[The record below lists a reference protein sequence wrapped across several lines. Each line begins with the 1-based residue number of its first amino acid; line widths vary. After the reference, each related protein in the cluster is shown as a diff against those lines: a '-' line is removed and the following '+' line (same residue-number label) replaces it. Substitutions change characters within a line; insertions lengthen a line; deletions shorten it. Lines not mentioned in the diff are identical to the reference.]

1 MFKKNEFFE
10 GIKKNSKICIWGCA
24 NAGITTKEVLSN
36 IRPDVEVV
44 AYIDSTKTGD
54 IDGIKI
60 YRPDE
65 FIKIKDNI
73 DYILI
78 STRSDATII
87 DAFLYYYDFINK
99 YKRISPKMLKEYQ
112 FIPSKMSKVL
122 EILDSN
128 KDKNLYKDLIEAR
141 ITNNTEKIRKFVLK
155 EHNITSDRKR
165 TIKHYTSYL
174 NYDAIEVILEGG
186 MFNGLNTVVFKKLFK
201 NLKKV
206 YAFELIYDKV
216 KNKTISH
223 IISEMQKLNEL
234 EIIPLA
240 LWDKK
245 EKLTFTEN
253 VSAPYSSGINPPLNR
268 NNFEQEFLVEAIS
281 IDEYVKE
288 NNISKIDFIK
298 MDIEGA
304 EAKALIGAKETL
316 IKFRP
321 QLAISIYHSNNDMQD
336 IPIYLSSILD
346 EYVFKI
352 GQYSPD
358 NDETILY
365 AIPKELYKKEG
376 KK

>member
-60 YRPDE
+60 YKPDE
-65 FIKIKDNI
+65 FIKFKDNI

-268 NNFEQEFLVEAIS
+268 NNTEQEFLVEAIS

-304 EAKALIGAKETL
+304 ETKALIGAKETL

-365 AIPKELYKKEG
+365 AIPKELYKK
-376 KK
+376 